1 MSIEQ
6 QFADTFRELTV
17 SFQTSLPGR
26 LVEIEATW
34 DLTKLA
40 GASQE
45 SIRKL
50 HRLLHSLV
58 GTSGTFGFK
67 QLSEKARS
75 LEYTVE
81 ALMATDVF
89 SDEDLKQL
97 EFEFGELRVMALETR

>member
-6 QFADTFRELTV
+6 QFADAFREMTLL
-17 SFQTSLPGR
+17 FQASLSER

-34 DLTKLA
+34 DQAKLA
-40 GASQE
+40 GARRE
-45 SIRKL
+45 SIRTL

-67 QLSEKARS
+67 QLSEKARRIQ
-75 LEYTVE
+75 YTVE

-97 EFEFGELRVMALETR
+97 AFELGELRAMALETK

>member
-17 SFQTSLPGR
+17 LFQTSLPGR

-34 DLTKLA
+34 DQAKLA
-40 GASQE
+40 GANQE

-75 LEYTVE
+75 IEYTVE
-81 ALMATDVF
+81 TLMATDVF
-89 SDEDLKQL
+89 SDEGLKQL
-97 EFEFGELRVMALETR
+97 ASELGELRVMALETR

>member
-6 QFADTFRELTV
+6 KFADTFREL
-17 SFQTSLPGR
+17 SLLFQTSLPGR
-26 LVEIEATW
+26 LIEIEAAW
-34 DLTKLA
+34 DQAKLTDA
-40 GASQE
+40 HGE

-75 LEYTVE
+75 IEYTVE
-81 ALMATDVF
+81 TLMATDVF
-89 SDEDLKQL
+89 SDEGLKQL
-97 EFEFGELRVMALETR
+97 AFELGELRVMALETR

>member
-17 SFQTSLPGR
+17 LFQTSLPER

-34 DLTKLA
+34 DQAKLA

-58 GTSGTFGFK
+58 GTSGTFGFQ

-75 LEYTVE
+75 IEYTVE

-89 SDEDLKQL
+89 SNEDLKQL
-97 EFEFGELRVMALETR
+97 EFELGELRVMALETR

>member
-75 LEYTVE
+75 IEYTVE

-97 EFEFGELRVMALETR
+97 EFELGELRVMALETR

>member
-17 SFQTSLPGR
+17 LFQTSLPGR
-26 LVEIEATW
+26 LVEIEAAW
-34 DLTKLA
+34 DQAKLVDA
-40 GASQE
+40 RRE

-75 LEYTVE
+75 IEYTVE

-97 EFEFGELRVMALETR
+97 EFELGELRVMALETR

>member
-17 SFQTSLPGR
+17 LFQTSLPER

-34 DLTKLA
+34 DQAKLA

-75 LEYTVE
+75 IEYTVE

-89 SDEDLKQL
+89 SNEDLKQL
-97 EFEFGELRVMALETR
+97 EFELGELRVMALETR

>member
-17 SFQTSLPGR
+17 LFQTSLPGR
-26 LVEIEATW
+26 LVEIEAAY
-34 DLTKLA
+34 DQAKLE
-40 GASQE
+40 GARQE

-75 LEYTVE
+75 IEYTVE

-97 EFEFGELRVMALETR
+97 EFELGELRVMALETR

>member
-17 SFQTSLPGR
+17 LFQTSLPGR

-34 DLTKLA
+34 DQAKLA
-40 GASQE
+40 GARRE

-67 QLSEKARS
+67 QLSEKARNI
-75 LEYTVE
+75 EYTVE
-81 ALMATDVF
+81 TLMATDVF
-89 SDEDLKQL
+89 SDEGLKQL
-97 EFEFGELRVMALETR
+97 ASELGELRVMALETR

>member
-17 SFQTSLPGR
+17 LFQTSLPGR
-26 LVEIEATW
+26 FVEIDAAW
-34 DLTKLA
+34 GQAKLA
-40 GASQE
+40 GARRE

-75 LEYTVE
+75 IEYTVE
-81 ALMATDVF
+81 TLMATDVF
-89 SDEDLKQL
+89 SDEGLEQL
-97 EFEFGELRVMALETR
+97 ASELGELRVMALETR